1 MCMHAHRVAHTH
13 MQVCVC
19 ERRSATAM
27 IRGTIHLCN
36 AAFRGYIRGNPL
48 ITPSVV
54 SQSTHAPI
62 HQWAAIRQSCPLLR
76 VCSTSGPRVALPL
89 LCMSGS
95 FASLQTAHAACLSL
109 YFTALE
115 RQKMRMFVQFISA
128 ASTFV
133 HLWFSLSLPG
143 HKVCVRGLPNLLPQ
157 SHGCGT
163 AADILYQT
171 D

>member
-1 MCMHAHRVAHTH
+1 MCMHTHRAAHMHAG
-13 MQVCVC
+13 VC
-19 ERRSATAM
+19 ELRSAIAM

-76 VCSTSGPRVALPL
+76 ACSTSGPRVALPL
-89 LCMSGS
+89 LRTPGS
-95 FASLQTAHAACLSL
+95 FASVRIAHAACLSV

-115 RQKMRMFVQFISA
+115 RAKMCMCVQFISA

-133 HLWFSLSLPG
+133 HLQFDLSLPG

-157 SHGCGT
+157 SHDCGT

>member
-1 MCMHAHRVAHTH
+1 MHTHRVAHMH
-13 MQVCVC
+13 AGVC
-19 ERRSATAM
+19 ERRSALAM
-27 IRGTIHLCN
+27 IRGPIHLWN

-62 HQWAAIRQSCPLLR
+62 HQWAAICQSCPLPR

-89 LCMSGS
+89 LCTPES
-95 FASLQTAHAACLSL
+95 FASVRIAHAACLIV

-115 RQKMRMFVQFISA
+115 RQKMCMGVQFISA
-128 ASTFV
+128 PSTFV
-133 HLWFSLSLPG
+133 RRLCLPG
-143 HKVCVRGLPNLLPQ
+143 HKVCVRGLPNRLPH
-157 SHGCGT
+157 SHDCRT